1 MLCVCTGLNQDLS
14 FAGTHSCT
22 YWLLECGNLCPLV
35 DAPVPSPCAVPLS
48 QALVPCPLPHPGCS
62 GHHWKAPFTT
72 GATAGRLPMI
82 QNVTSRLSQ
91 MVRLIHKGSP
101 SHRSD
106 PSEPQASF
114 VQPLWVSFLSF
125 GFLDPSATSATWL
138 VSVSA
143 THRCDQGQV
152 PTLPWLHITFCKR
165 EIRRWLGPRA
175 WHKGTSQER

>member
-1 MLCVCTGLNQDLS
+1 M
-14 FAGTHSCT
+14 
-22 YWLLECGNLCPLV
+22 
-35 DAPVPSPCAVPLS
+35 PLS

-62 GHHWKAPFTT
+62 GHRWKAPFTT
-72 GATAGRLPMI
+72 GATVGRLPMI

-114 VQPLWVSFLSF
+114 VRPLWVSFLSF

-152 PTLPWLHITFCKR
+152 LTLPWLHITFCKR

-175 WHKGTSQER
+175 WHKGTSQERSAPPHPAFFLSSPSSSSSCTQGPSCSVAISQAQLGSQIFF